1 MDTFGVESLDRGNEF
16 RYTLYPLGVY
26 KLFLGFVVDN
36 LRIKTRINRII
47 GQLKGIERMVAE
59 GRDCEEV
66 LHQIAAVKR
75 AIDGL
80 TKVVLSSSICQFVP
94 EEKQGE
100 VEKVISRAVDL

>member
-1 MDTFGVESLDRGNEF
+1 M
-16 RYTLYPLGVY
+16 
-26 KLFLGFVVDN
+26 DN

-59 GRDCEEV
+59 GRDCEEI
-66 LHQIAAVKR
+66 LLQIGAVKR

-80 TKVVLSSSICQFVP
+80 TKVVLSSSLCRFVP
-94 EEKQGE
+94 EERQSE